1 LLCITVTQVM
11 HYTKWMAGRIE
22 GSKRVVAFDLYSGSS
37 ARIKQMPKSVLDT
50 LGITIRRGAS
60 PKIWATRSVRLS
72 LTSKETSQYLDKDR
86 YRAPKKGNY
95 NA

>member
-1 LLCITVTQVM
+1 
-11 HYTKWMAGRIE
+11 
-22 GSKRVVAFDLYSGSS
+22 
-37 ARIKQMPKSVLDT
+37 MPKAVLDA

-72 LTSKETSQYLDKDR
+72 LTSKETSQYLDTETKIFNNAKDR